1 MAHGSAFRYVFSPPH
16 PAARPFLVIGAIL
29 VLAGLIFASWIAWIG
44 VLFILFCLYFFRD
57 PERFPPPRPGA
68 LLAPADGHIVSIALA
83 APPPELG
90 LGIMP
95 RWRVAIFLSVLDVHV
110 NRMPAD
116 GTVTRIAYRHGKFLS
131 ANLDKASEEN
141 ERNALAIRLP
151 DGREIAVVQIAGL
164 IARRILCDVKEG
176 DHVQAGGRFGII
188 RFGSRTDIYL
198 PAGVLPL
205 VSEGQTMI
213 GGESVIAEL
222 SSEFEPD
229 AVAEPEPVARPAPV
243 PGPVADP
250 VAEPDPEAPSALD
263 PTMGSE
269 PDPGM
274 I

>member
-1 MAHGSAFRYVFSPPH
+1 MAHGSAFRYVLSPPH

-44 VLFILFCLYFFRD
+44 VVFILFCLYFFRD

-68 LLAPADGHIVSIALA
+68 LLAPADGHIVSIVLA

-95 RWRVAIFLSVLDVHV
+95 RWRVATFLSVLDVHV
-110 NRMPAD
+110 NRMPAA

-131 ANLDKASEEN
+131 ANLDKSAEEN

-176 DHVQAGGRFGII
+176 DHVQAGARFGII

-198 PAGVLPL
+198 PVGVLPL

-213 GGESVIAEL
+213 GGESVIADL
-222 SSEFEPD
+222 SAER
-229 AVAEPEPVARPAPV
+229 EPEPVAEPVTVPEPEPELPAV
-243 PGPVADP
+243 I
-250 VAEPDPEAPSALD
+250 D
-263 PTMGSE
+263 PTMPAWPE
-269 PDPGM
+269 PEMP
-274 I
+274 